1 MENNTTDNAD
11 AKVVAHRIKAKL
23 SLNPVGSLFSDTW
36 ELYQERFVPLI
47 RIVLLPTLVTILGYT
62 ISDLHLPF
70 SSGLGRI
77 VLFLGWLM
85 SVFNILPIVFS
96 IQNKTDV
103 DDSYKAALPWV
114 LSFAWL
120 VVLEVLAAA
129 GGFIMLVV
137 PGIWLIFA
145 FTFVSYIFVIEHR
158 RGIDA
163 LRQSKDFIQGY
174 WWAVV
179 GRVLLMGIFV
189 MMATAIVQWLTVPT
203 MGRTAANVASMV
215 LTLFTT
221 PFTAIFGYNIYNNLK
236 ALKPELAETQ
246 TATGGGFI
254 KVCVVVGVVA
264 LALIV
269 LAVIF
274 FAWHSVAQS
283 LELGHWVN
291 TR

>member
-1 MENNTTDNAD
+1 MESADN
-11 AKVVAHRIKAKL
+11 KSVAHQIKAKL
-23 SLNPVGSLFSDTW
+23 SLNPISSLFSDTW
-36 ELYQERFVPLI
+36 ELYQERFALLI
-47 RIVLLPTLVTILGYT
+47 KIVLLPVLVTILGYT
-62 ISDLHLPF
+62 LSDLHLPF
-70 SSGLGRI
+70 SSGLARV
-77 VLFLGWLM
+77 VLCLGWLM
-85 SVFNILPIVFS
+85 SVFNILPIIFS

-114 LSFAWL
+114 LPFAWL
-120 VVLEVLAAA
+120 VILQIFATV
-129 GGFIMLVV
+129 GGFIMLVI

-145 FTFVSYIFVIEHR
+145 FSFVSYIFVIERR

-163 LRQSKDFIQGY
+163 LRQSKDYIRGY

-189 MMATAIVQWLTVPT
+189 MMAAAIVQWLTLPT
-203 MGRTAANVASMV
+203 MGRTAGNIASMI

-236 ALKPELAETQ
+236 ALKPELAEAQ
-246 TATGGGFI
+246 AAPGGGFV
-254 KVCVVVGVVA
+254 KACVVVGVVA
-264 LALIV
+264 LVLIV

-274 FAWHSVAQS
+274 FAWHGVAQS
-283 LELGHWVN
+283 LELGRWAN